1 MVAGTTAM
9 TTRGCIEADFEIIA
23 DILLK
28 AAHITNAIQREHGK
42 LLKGFL
48 KGIENNKDI
57 IELRTRVENFAS
69 QFAMPGLDI

>member
-1 MVAGTTAM
+1 M
-9 TTRGCIEADFEIIA
+9 TTRGCIESDFEIIA

-28 AAHITNAIQREHGK
+28 AAHITNSIQKEHGK

-57 IELRTRVENFAS
+57 IELRTCVENFAS